1 LVARRHKNDD
11 IKTFA
16 RYTLKGYGNNMLF
29 VEAKPFTRRL
39 PDYLTDDEYREF
51 QNYLTTTPDSGD
63 VVQNTGGIRKVRWKL
78 KGSGKRGGLRAIYFW
93 HVRDSHIY
101 LLFIYRKN
109 EFEDLEKDEYAA
121 LKSIVER
128 WK

>member
-1 LVARRHKNDD
+1 M
-11 IKTFA
+11 I
-16 RYTLKGYGNNMLF
+16 F

-39 PDYLTDDEYREF
+39 PDYLTDDEFRKF
-51 QNYLTTTPDSGD
+51 QNYLIETPDTGD
-63 VVQNTGGIRKVRWKL
+63 VVPHTGGIRKVRWRL
-78 KGSGKRGGLRAIYFW
+78 KGSGKRGGLRIIYFW
-93 HVRDSHIY
+93 HVLDSHIY
-101 LLFIYRKN
+101 LLFIYQKN